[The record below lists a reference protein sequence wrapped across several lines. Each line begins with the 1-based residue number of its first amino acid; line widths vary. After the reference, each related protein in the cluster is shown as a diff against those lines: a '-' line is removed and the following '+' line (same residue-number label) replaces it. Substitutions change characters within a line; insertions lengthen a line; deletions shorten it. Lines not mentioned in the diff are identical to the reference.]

1 MEIQYLTDAKG
12 KKKAVIVPIEQYNF
26 LIKSQKRLKEM
37 EEMEE
42 DLKDYRKAKNE
53 ASKYEP
59 FELVVKRI
67 ESRKSNESYLTE
79 DVFKEIR

>member
-59 FELVVKRI
+59 FVKRI